1 MAQYEQKSIF
11 NEEKTSNIPLAER
24 MRPRVLSEFIGQRH
38 IIYDGSLLC
47 RAIKADKLGSCIFW
61 GAPGTGK
68 TSLAN
73 VIANTTGSH
82 FEKLNAVSSGVADAK
97 KIIDEATR
105 RFNAYGQKTYLL
117 LDECHR
123 WNKAQSDCM
132 LPAIEKGVITLIGS
146 TTENPYVSMTRAI
159 VSRCRVFEFLP
170 LTADDIRDGLKQALK
185 RDVVLSRRKIVIDPD
200 ALDYIAETAAG
211 DMRSAYNALE
221 LAVMTTDMDS
231 DGSVRVTKL
240 SASQSM
246 QKKALSVDTG
256 MYYDMISAFIKSMR
270 GSDPNAAMFWFER
283 LLEAGTDPLL
293 LARRIVIHASE
304 DVGLADP
311 MALVVAT
318 SALTAFQNIGLPEGR
333 IPLTE
338 AILYICNCP
347 KSNSVVST
355 LDAATACAKDHP
367 TARVPSYLMD
377 MNFPRGTEEVDGAAY
392 KYPHNYGGWVKQQY
406 LPDDVKDEV
415 FFTPTGNG
423 QDTGC
428 RQPKTGK
435 FNVPEGQQAGCPQQK
450 KLGIEVKND

>member
-1 MAQYEQKSIF
+1 MAQYEQNSIF
-11 NEEKTSNIPLAER
+11 ENEKISNIPLAER
-24 MRPRVLSEFIGQRH
+24 MRPKVLSEFIGQPH
-38 IIYDGSLLC
+38 LVYDGSLLC

-82 FEKLNAVSSGVADAK
+82 FEKLNAVSSGVSDAK
-97 KIIDEATR
+97 KIIDEATK

-132 LPAIEKGVITLIGS
+132 LPAIEKGYITLIGS

-170 LTADDIRDGLKQALK
+170 LTTEDIKRGLTDALNRDK
-185 RDVVLSRRKIVIDPD
+185 VLSRRKIVLDDD
-200 ALDYIAETAAG
+200 ALDYIAETASG
-211 DMRSAYNALE
+211 DMRSAFNALE
-221 LAVMTTDMDS
+221 LAVITTDIDS
-231 DGSVRVTKL
+231 DGAVHVTRL
-240 SASQSM
+240 IASQSM

-318 SALTAFQNIGLPEGR
+318 SALTAFQNLGLPEGR

-347 KSNSVVST
+347 KSNTVVNT
-355 LDAATACAKDHP
+355 LYAAEGSAKNHP
-367 TARVPSYLMD
+367 TARVPRYLMD
-377 MNFPRGTEEVDGAAY
+377 ENYPRGTEEIDQPAY
-392 KYPHNYGGWVKQQY
+392 KYPHNYGGWVEQQY
-406 LPDDVKDEV
+406 LPDEVKDDV
-415 FFTPTGNG
+415 YFVPSGIG
-423 QDTGC
+423 LDTGC
-428 RQPKTGK
+428 RQSKKTK
-435 FNVPEGQQAGCPQQK
+435 EYAKQAVPNK
-450 KLGIEVKND
+450 WFDKD

>member
-1 MAQYEQKSIF
+1 MAQYEQNSIF
-11 NEEKTSNIPLAER
+11 ESEKVANIPLAER
-24 MRPRVLSEFIGQRH
+24 MRPRVLSEFIGQTH

-73 VIANTTGSH
+73 IIANTTGSH
-82 FEKLNAVSSGVADAK
+82 FEKLNAVSSGVSDAK
-97 KIIDEATR
+97 KIIDEAMR

-123 WNKAQSDCM
+123 WSKAQSDCM
-132 LPAIEKGVITLIGS
+132 LPAIEKGYITFIGS

-170 LTADDIRDGLKQALK
+170 LTKQDILQGLQQALR
-185 RDVVLSRRKIVIDPD
+185 RDTVLSRRKIVLDED
-200 ALDYIAETAAG
+200 AADYICETAAG
-211 DMRSAYNALE
+211 DLRNAYNALE
-221 LAVMTTDMDS
+221 LAVLTTDVEQ
-231 DGSVRVTKL
+231 DGSTHVTKL
-240 SASQSM
+240 VASQSM
-246 QKKALSVDTG
+246 QRKALSVDTG

-293 LARRIVIHASE
+293 LARRIVIHAAE

-311 MALVVAT
+311 QALVVAT
-318 SALTAFQNIGLPEGR
+318 SALTAFRNIGLPEGR

-347 KSNSVVST
+347 KSNSVVNT
-355 LDAATACAKDHP
+355 LYAAEESAKQHP
-367 TARVPSYLMD
+367 TAQVPRYLMD
-377 MNFPRGTEEVDGAAY
+377 ENHPRSTEEPDAPAY
-392 KYPHNYGGWVKQQY
+392 KYPHNYGGWVQQQY
-406 LPDDVKDEV
+406 LPDEVKDDV
-415 FFTPTGNG
+415 YFVPSGNG
-423 QDTGC
+423 QDVGC
-428 RQPKTGK
+428 RQTKQNK
-435 FNVPEGQQAGCPQQK
+435 QYSKQQVPNKWFEDDK
-450 KLGIEVKND
+450 HD

>member
-1 MAQYEQKSIF
+1 MAQYEQNSLF
-11 NEEKTSNIPLAER
+11 EEEKITNIPLAER
-24 MRPRVLSEFIGQRH
+24 MRPKVLSEFIGQTH

-123 WNKAQSDCM
+123 WSKAQSDCM
-132 LPAIEKGVITLIGS
+132 LPAIEKGYITFIGS

-170 LTADDIRDGLKQALK
+170 LSKQDIKRGLNDALK
-185 RDVVLSRRKIVIDPD
+185 RDKVLSRRKIVLDDD
-200 ALDYIAETAAG
+200 AMEYICETAAG
-211 DMRSAYNALE
+211 DLRNAYNALE

-231 DGSVRVTKL
+231 DGSTHVTRL
-240 SASQSM
+240 VASQSM

-293 LARRIVIHASE
+293 LARRIVIHAAE

-311 MALVVAT
+311 KALVVAT

-347 KSNSVVST
+347 KSNSVVNT
-355 LDAATACAKDHP
+355 LYAAEDCAKNHP
-367 TARVPSYLMD
+367 AARVPRYLMD
-377 MNFPRGTEEVDGAAY
+377 ENHPRGTEEIDQTAY
-392 KYPHNYGGWVKQQY
+392 KYPHNYGGWVEQQY
-406 LPDDVKDEV
+406 LPDEVKNEV
-415 FFTPTGNG
+415 FFVPSGNG
-423 QDTGC
+423 EDVGC
-428 RQPKTGK
+428 RQIKTK
-435 FNVPEGQQAGCPQQK
+435 KNYERQQIPNKWFDGD
-450 KLGIEVKND
+450 KND

>member
-1 MAQYEQKSIF
+1 MTQYEQNSIF
-11 NEEKTSNIPLAER
+11 QQEKTGNVPLAER
-24 MRPRVLSEFIGQRH
+24 MRPRVLSQFIGQSH
-38 IIYDGSLLC
+38 LIYDGSLLC
-47 RAIKADKLGSCIFW
+47 RAIKADKIGSCIFW

-97 KIIDEATR
+97 KIIDEATK

-123 WNKAQSDCM
+123 WSKAQSDCM
-132 LPAIEKGVITLIGS
+132 LPAIEKGVITFIGS

-170 LTADDIRDGLKQALK
+170 LTKQDVLKGLADALQRDE
-185 RDVVLSRRKIVIDPD
+185 VLSRRKIEVDSD
-200 ALDYIAETAAG
+200 ALEYIAETSAG
-211 DMRSAYNALE
+211 DLRNAYNALE
-221 LAVMTTDMDS
+221 LAVMTTDMDA
-231 DGSVRVTKL
+231 DGAVHVDKL
-240 SASQSM
+240 TASQSM
-246 QKKALSVDTG
+246 QKPALSVDTG

-270 GSDPNAAMFWFER
+270 GSDANAAMFWFER

-293 LARRIVIHASE
+293 LARRIVIHAAE

-333 IPLTE
+333 LPLTE

-347 KSNSVVST
+347 KSNSVEET
-355 LDAATACAKDHP
+355 LVAATECATSHP

-377 MNFPRGTEEVDGAAY
+377 KNYSRDTETLDNVPY
-392 KYPHNYGGWVKQQY
+392 KYPHNYGGWVEQQY
-406 LPDDVKDEV
+406 LPDEVKDQV

-423 QDTGC
+423 LDVGC
-428 RQPKTGK
+428 RQPKK
-435 FNVPEGQQAGCPQQK
+435 PK
-450 KLGIEVKND
+450 K

>member
-1 MAQYEQKSIF
+1 MAQYEQNSIF
-11 NEEKTSNIPLAER
+11 QTEKETNVPLAER
-24 MRPRVLSEFIGQRH
+24 MRPVVLNQFIGQCH

-47 RAIKADKLGSCIFW
+47 RAIRADKLGSCIFW

-73 VIANTTGSH
+73 IIANTTGSH
-82 FEKLNAVSSGVADAK
+82 FEKLNAVCSGVADAK
-97 KIIDEATR
+97 KVIDDATR

-123 WNKAQSDCM
+123 WSKAQSDCM
-132 LPAIEKGVITLIGS
+132 LPAIEKGYITFIGS

-170 LTADDIRDGLKQALK
+170 LTADDIAKGL
-185 RDVVLSRRKIVIDPD
+185 RD
-200 ALDYIAETAAG
+200 ALARDKVFARMNIVVDDDAIAYIAETAAG
-211 DMRSAYNALE
+211 DLRNAYNALE
-221 LAVMTTDMDS
+221 LAVITTDMD
-231 DGSVRVTKL
+231 DKGAIHITRL
-240 SASQSM
+240 IASQSM

-270 GSDPNAAMFWFER
+270 GSDPNAAMFWFAR

-293 LARRIVIHASE
+293 LARRIVIHAAE

-347 KSNSVVST
+347 KSNSVVETMYPAFQS
-355 LDAATACAKDHP
+355 ATEHP

-377 MNFPRGTEEVDGAAY
+377 KSYSRGTEGVDDTPY
-392 KYPHNYGGWVKQQY
+392 KYPHNYGGWVEQQY
-406 LPDDVKDEV
+406 LPDEVKNEE
-415 FFTPTGNG
+415 FFHPTGNG
-423 QDTGC
+423 QDIGC
-428 RQPKTGK
+428 RQPKNK
-435 FNVPEGQQAGCPQQK
+435 
-450 KLGIEVKND
+450 

>member
-1 MAQYEQKSIF
+1 
-11 NEEKTSNIPLAER
+11 
-24 MRPRVLSEFIGQRH
+24 MRPRVLSEFIGQSH

-73 VIANTTGSH
+73 VIANTTGSK

-123 WNKAQSDCM
+123 WSKAQSDCV
-132 LPAIEKGVITLIGS
+132 LPAIERGVITLIGS

-170 LTADDIRDGLKQALK
+170 LTKQDIKKGLTTALSRDT
-185 RDVVLSRRKIVIDPD
+185 VLSRNKVAVDDD
-200 ALDYIAETAAG
+200 ALEYIAETAAG
-211 DMRSAYNALE
+211 DLRSAYNALE
-221 LAVMTTDMDS
+221 LAALTTDMDA
-231 DGSVRVTKL
+231 DGRVRVTRL
-240 SASQSM
+240 AASQSM

-256 MYYDMISAFIKSMR
+256 TYYDMISAFIKSMR
-270 GSDPNAAMFWFER
+270 GSDANAAMFWFAR
-283 LLEAGTDPLL
+283 LIEAGTDPLL
-293 LARRIVIHASE
+293 LARRIVIHAAE

-311 MALVVAT
+311 MALPVAT
-318 SALTAFQNIGLPEGR
+318 AALTAFQNLGLPEGR

-347 KSNSVVST
+347 KSNSVVET
-355 LDAATACAKDHP
+355 LGAATESARQHT
-367 TARVPSYLMD
+367 TAQVPYYLMD
-377 MNFPRGTEEVDGAAY
+377 GNHPRTTEQVDAPAY

-406 LPDDVKDEV
+406 LPDEVKDEV
-415 FFTPTGNG
+415 YFSPSGNG
-423 QDTGC
+423 QDVGC
-428 RQPKTGK
+428 RQ
-435 FNVPEGQQAGCPQQK
+435 K
-450 KLGIEVKND
+450 KE

>member
-1 MAQYEQKSIF
+1 MVQFEQNSIF
-11 NEEKTSNIPLAER
+11 QKEKTMNIPLAER
-24 MRPRVLSEFIGQRH
+24 MRPKVLSEFIGQSH
-38 IIYDGSLLC
+38 LIYDGSLIC
-47 RAIKADKLGSCIFW
+47 RAIKADSLGSCIFW

-73 VIANTTGSH
+73 IIANTTGSH

-97 KIIDEATR
+97 KVIDEATK

-123 WNKAQSDCM
+123 WSKSQSDCV
-132 LPAIEKGVITLIGS
+132 LPAIEKGIITFIGS

-170 LTADDIRDGLKQALK
+170 LLREDILKGLQNALNRDT
-185 RDVVLSRRKIVIDPD
+185 VLCSKKITVDSD
-200 ALDYIAETAAG
+200 ALQYIAETAAG
-211 DMRSAYNALE
+211 DLRNAYNALE
-221 LAVMTTDMDS
+221 LAVLTTDIDENGAIHV
-231 DGSVRVTKL
+231 DKL
-240 SASQSM
+240 TASQSM

-270 GSDPNAAMFWFER
+270 GSDANAAMFWFER

-333 IPLTE
+333 IPLSE

-347 KSNSVVST
+347 KSNSVVTT

-367 TARVPSYLMD
+367 SARVPSYLMD
-377 MNFPRGTEEVDGAAY
+377 KNYPRKTEEMGGIPY
-392 KYPHNYGGWVKQQY
+392 KYPHNYGGWVEQQY
-406 LPDDVKDEV
+406 LPDEVNDEV
-415 FFTPTGNG
+415 FFEPSGNG
-423 QDTGC
+423 LDIGC
-428 RQPKTGK
+428 RQPK
-435 FNVPEGQQAGCPQQK
+435 NK
-450 KLGIEVKND
+450 KG

>member
-1 MAQYEQKSIF
+1 MAQYEQNSIF
-11 NEEKTSNIPLAER
+11 QEEKINNVPLAER
-24 MRPRVLSEFIGQRH
+24 MRPRVLSQFIGQTH
-38 IIYDGSLLC
+38 LIYDGSLLN

-73 VIANTTGSH
+73 IIANSTGSH

-97 KIIDEATR
+97 KIIDEAIK

-132 LPAIEKGVITLIGS
+132 LPAIEKGYITFIGS

-170 LTADDIRDGLKQALK
+170 LTASDIKTGLTQAIK
-185 RDVVLSRRKIVIDPD
+185 RDTVFSRRNIIVDDD

-211 DMRSAYNALE
+211 DLRSAYNALE
-221 LAVMTTDMDS
+221 LAVITTDMDEN
-231 DGSVRVTKL
+231 GAVKITKL
-240 SASQSM
+240 IASQSM

-270 GSDPNAAMFWFER
+270 GSDANAAMFWFER

-311 MALVVAT
+311 QALVVAA

-333 IPLTE
+333 IPLSQ

-347 KSNSVVST
+347 KSNSVVT
-355 LDAATACAKDHP
+355 ALELAEKAAKQNP
-367 TARVPSYLMD
+367 QARVPSYLMD
-377 MNFPRGTEEVDGAAY
+377 TNYPRDTEDLDGVPY
-392 KYPHNYGGWVKQQY
+392 KYPHNYGGWVEQQY
-406 LPDDVKDEV
+406 LPDEVKNDVYY
-415 FFTPTGNG
+415 TPTGNG
-423 QDTGC
+423 QDVGC
-428 RQPKTGK
+428 RQPK
-435 FNVPEGQQAGCPQQK
+435 K
-450 KLGIEVKND
+450 KK

>member
-1 MAQYEQKSIF
+1 MEQFEQKSIF
-11 NEEKTSNIPLAER
+11 ESQKTENIPLAER
-24 MRPRVLSEFIGQRH
+24 MRPKVLSEFIGQSH

-73 VIANTTGSH
+73 IVAYTTGSH
-82 FEKLNAVSSGVADAK
+82 FEKLNAVSSGVSDAK
-97 KIIDEATR
+97 KVIDEATK

-123 WNKAQSDCM
+123 WSKAQSDCV
-132 LPAIEKGVITLIGS
+132 LPAIEKGFITFIGS

-170 LTADDIRDGLKQALK
+170 LTKQDILKGLQQALK
-185 RDVVLSRRKIVIDPD
+185 RDVVFSHRKIVVDTD
-200 ALDYIAETAAG
+200 ALDYIAETASG
-211 DMRSAYNALE
+211 DLRNAYNALE
-221 LAVMTTDMDS
+221 LAVITTDMDK
-231 DGSVRVTKL
+231 DGTVHIDKL
-240 SASQSM
+240 TATQSM

-270 GSDPNAAMFWFER
+270 GSDADAALFWFER

-311 MALVVAT
+311 NALVVAT

-347 KSNSVVST
+347 KSNSVVT
-355 LDAATACAKDHP
+355 ALEGATECAKQHP

-377 MNFPRGTEEVDGAAY
+377 KNYSRDTETVDNIPY

-406 LPDDVKDEV
+406 LPDEVANEV
-415 FFTPTGNG
+415 FYTPSGNG
-423 QDTGC
+423 EDKGC
-428 RQPKTGK
+428 RQ
-435 FNVPEGQQAGCPQQK
+435 K
-450 KLGIEVKND
+450 KNQGDAKQ